1 MIIRTYKYV
10 ALALCL
16 IFMCCM
22 GGVYA
27 VWTYLGHANAIESE
41 KGVIVSEFGF
51 KVEEVVPGGGGEIDD
66 SNVEVGQNHYNMID
80 SIVNNLKYGL
90 NTTGNQ
96 PIIHNKL
103 TYDGAVLYCEDN
115 VQGGNLK
122 AFFVGVADNAEKV
135 FFVIHRESATEYQ
148 IYTMLDSDLDKG
160 VGTRIEVYKTL
171 AEKKDGKW
179 ESTISYKGTAQINRP
194 GTKTAY
200 GIDVHTFV
208 QG

>member
-1 MIIRTYKYV
+1 MSIRTYKFI
-10 ALALCL
+10 ALIVCT
-16 IFMCCM
+16 ICICCIS
-22 GGVYA
+22 GVYA
-27 VWTYLGHANAIESE
+27 VWTYLGPAVAVEIE
-41 KGVIVSEFGF
+41 KGVTISEFGY
-51 KVEEVVPGGGGEIDD
+51 KVEEVVPGGGA
-66 SNVEVGQNHYNMID
+66 VEVGQNHYNMIN
-80 SIVNNLKYGL
+80 SIVNHLKYGL

-122 AFFVGVADNAEKV
+122 ALFVDTADNAERV

-171 AEKKDGKW
+171 AEKKNGKW
-179 ESTISYKGTAQINRP
+179 ETTISYKGTAQINRP
-194 GTKTAY
+194 GTKTSY
-200 GIDVHTFV
+200 GIDVHTFI

>member
-1 MIIRTYKYV
+1 MIAKNYKFM
-10 ALALCL
+10 ALIVCV
-16 IFMCCM
+16 ICMCCIS
-22 GGVYA
+22 GVYA
-27 VWTYLGHANAIESE
+27 VWTYLGPANAIESE
-41 KGVIVSEFGF
+41 KGVTISEFGYA
-51 KVEEVVPGGGGEIDD
+51 VEEVVPGGGGEVDD
-66 SNVEVGQNHYNMID
+66 SNVEVGQNHYNMIN
-80 SIVNNLKYGL
+80 SIVNHLKYGL

-122 AFFVGVADNAEKV
+122 ALFVNTADNAERV

-148 IYTMLDSDLDKG
+148 IYTLLDRDLDKG
-160 VGTRIEVYKTL
+160 VGTRIEVFKTL

-179 ESTISYKGTAQINRP
+179 ETTVSYKGTAQINRP
-194 GTKTAY
+194 GTKTSY
-200 GIDVHTFV
+200 GIDVHTFI